1 MRARDL
7 NRMLAMPFARTLRW
21 IGSRPG
27 LHSLRS
33 GGSHARHVRMAL
45 RISVLYAFFAAVW
58 ILLSDRILVALV
70 PDAATIGRLSTYKGW
85 AFVAVTAVLL
95 YVALHAQLRG
105 GGREAD
111 ERAKAEQSLRESEAR
126 FSAAF
131 HASPV
136 GISLSAID
144 DGLLVDINQAFL
156 NILGRT
162 RDEVVGRTAQET
174 GHWVDPE
181 ERERLTEAIREGNSV
196 RNAEVRIRN
205 KSDDIRCVLASM
217 ELISVSGQGHL
228 LSMMQDITERKQ
240 VEDDLRESEN
250 IFRDLAEKSV
260 LGISLV
266 QDGAYRYVNA
276 RFAQIHGLTVEEMI
290 DHPATTSM
298 IPLEEHPRVAE
309 HFEQRLTAGS
319 SELEFRIVPKTG
331 ETRTVLGY
339 VVATMYRGRPG
350 TIGTLLDIT
359 GMKKAEER
367 VRQNEV
373 RLMNAMDLAKMVYWD
388 FDTLTKELILNDA
401 FYAFYGTTAEQEGG
415 YRMAGPEYAAR
426 FVHPDDIPRYFQTI
440 ENNPLTDRGF
450 LFDMEHRIVR
460 RDGEVR
466 TIIARMRGIA
476 DGSGPPKLY
485 GANQDITGR
494 KEVEETLTWKTAF
507 LEAQVNSSLDGV
519 LVIDS
524 RGKTLLRNRGF
535 VDIWKLPQKIVD
547 EKDEKGQWS
556 HTLSR
561 VVHPEAFKEKV
572 RFLHGNPRETARYE
586 VELTD
591 GTILDTYSCPV
602 LGKDGTYYGRIW
614 TYRDITELKRYWTM
628 LENLSTTDGLTEL
641 PNRRRFDE
649 FLSREWRRAM
659 RRQAGLSLIL
669 LDIDCFKE
677 FNDHYGHL
685 AGDDCLRQVAQILRE
700 VVQRPGDLAARY
712 GGEEF
717 ACVLPETDAQGA
729 IALAERIRERMEAVN
744 IPHFSSQV
752 TDRVTMSFG
761 VATTIPEARQ
771 EPSDLI
777 RLADR
782 LLYAAK
788 QNGRDQVRSWQRGAT
803 RERVM
808 GGRRRE
814 GPEPQ

>member
-205 KSDDIRCVLASM
+205 KSGDIRCVLASM

-240 VEDDLRESEN
+240 AEDDLRESEN

-535 VDIWKLPQKIVD
+535 VDMWKLPQKIVD

-602 LGKDGTYYGRIW
+602 LGKDRTYYGRIW

-803 RERVM
+803 HERVV
-808 GGRRRE
+808 GKHRHER
-814 GPEPQ
+814 P